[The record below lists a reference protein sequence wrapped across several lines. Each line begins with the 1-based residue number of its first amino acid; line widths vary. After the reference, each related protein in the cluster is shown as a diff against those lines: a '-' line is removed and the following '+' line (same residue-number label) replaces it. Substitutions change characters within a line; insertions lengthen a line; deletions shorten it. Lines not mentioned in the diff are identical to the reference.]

1 MGRIFLI
8 FAIPALFAGS
18 FAAQSVFIRI
28 NQAGFAKNDVKT
40 AVVISKAPAND
51 RFSVTD
57 ASGKIV
63 LVGLPM
69 QLPASEWNGQFPYL
83 YRLDFSSIRLE
94 GNYRISFGDAAISFN
109 VGPYPGYQDDL
120 LAFMRQQRCGYNPYL
135 GVACHRFDGRAF
147 YSPLPDGTFVDAS
160 GGWHDAGDQ
169 LKYLITAS
177 NATARMMLA
186 YELEKTKFA
195 DDVDDAGLQRPNG
208 IPDVLDEARWGLEW
222 IQKLHPAPDQ
232 LYHQVADDR
241 DHRGFKLP
249 DQDNADYGWG
259 PNSYRPVYFADGKPQ
274 GLGQYK
280 SKSTGIANIAGRSAA
295 AMAMA
300 YRIWKSFSQN
310 RGTGQKNSRNYL
322 NSKELSVPS
331 HRGTSV
337 EQTWNKMEQAAVSGS
352 LFAARCLQAAKELYA
367 MGKRQQGFQQGNSF
381 GAPYRYNEITWADDM
396 EWAAAELYRA
406 TRESQYLAGAKR
418 YAKLAGTT
426 GWTDYPDSSMG
437 ADMSRHYE
445 MYPFLNI
452 GHFALYQVADNK
464 TKEELAGYY
473 RTQLERIS
481 ARAKR
486 NPYGVGVPFL
496 WCSSNLVVNVVT
508 QILLYE
514 RMTGDTRY
522 RKLAVDHRDWLLGKN
537 PWGTSMFEGIPAG
550 GESPEDTH
558 LPTVQILKKQ
568 VAGGLVDGPI
578 AIETYRSLRGLTLTK
593 PDEFAA
599 FQPGTVVYHDDVG
612 DYSTNEPTMD
622 GTADATLMMAA
633 WSSVRSPHVSKGSS
647 LPAANSRFT
656 YDHGAITR
664 GNTDRRKLA
673 LVFTGDEYAEGAQ
686 TIANVLQKRGVKA
699 SFFLTGRFFRN
710 VEFRSGIEKLK
721 NDGHYLGPHSDDH
734 LLYADWTDR
743 NKTLVTREEFEKD
756 LNGNYLA
763 MATFG
768 IDRSDANIFL
778 PPYEWYN
785 RTIMDWTSAMGVT
798 LVNFTPGTRSNA
810 DYTTLQD
817 KNYIGSDTILDSI
830 KAYEAKDPNGLNGFI
845 LLMHIGAGPKR
856 TDKFYNKLDPLIVW
870 LRSKNYEMVRIDELL
885 SNASR

>member
-1 MGRIFLI
+1 MNRILLLLI
-8 FAIPALFAGS
+8 LPVLGPASLT
-18 FAAQSVFIRI
+18 AQSVYIRI
-28 NQAGFAKNDVKT
+28 NQAGFAANDVKT
-40 AVVISKAPAND
+40 AIVMSREPLTGS
-51 RFSVTD
+51 FSVQ
-57 ASGKIV
+57 SSFGKTILTAKPMPIV
-63 LVGLPM
+63 E
-69 QLPASEWNGQFPYL
+69 SEWNGQFPYL
-83 YRLDFSSIRLE
+83 YRLEFSLIRSPGSYSISI
-94 GNYRISFGDAAISFN
+94 GGAASAKFT
-109 VGPYPGYQDDL
+109 VGPYPSYQDDL

-147 YSPLPDGTFVDAS
+147 YSPLPDGTFIDAS

-195 DDVDDAGLQRPNG
+195 DDVDDVGLRRPNG

-222 IQKLHPAPDQ
+222 IFKLHPAAGQ

-280 SKSTGIANIAGRSAA
+280 SNSTGIANVAGRSAA

-300 YRIWKSFSQN
+300 YRIWH
-310 RGTGQKNSRNYL
+310 RDLRD
-322 NSKELSVPS
+322 SV
-331 HRGTSV
+331 
-337 EQTWNKMEQAAVSGS
+337 
-352 LFAARCLQAAKELYA
+352 FAERCLQAAKELYA
-367 MGKRQQGFQQGNSF
+367 MGKRQEGSQQGNSF
-381 GAPYRYNEITWADDM
+381 AAPYRYNEISWADDM

-406 TRESQYLAGAKR
+406 TRETQYLSDAKR

-437 ADMSRHYE
+437 TDMSRHYE
-445 MYPFLNI
+445 MYPFMNV
-452 GHFALYQVADNK
+452 GHYALYQVADKK
-464 TKEELAGYY
+464 TRVELVAHY

-481 ARAKR
+481 ARAKT

-508 QILLYE
+508 QALLYE
-514 RMTGDTRY
+514 KMTGDARY

-537 PWGTSMFEGIPAG
+537 PWGTSMFEGIPTG
-550 GESPEDTH
+550 GEFPEDTH

-568 VAGGLVDGPI
+568 VIGGLVDGPI
-578 AIETYRSLRGLTLTK
+578 AVEIYRSLRGLTLTK
-593 PDEFAA
+593 TDEFAA
-599 FQPGTVVYHDDVG
+599 FQPGPVVYHDDVG

-622 GTADATLMMAA
+622 GTADAILMMAA

-647 LPAANSRFT
+647 LPAANSRLT

-664 GNTDRRKLA
+664 GSTDRRKLA

-686 TIANVLQKRGVKA
+686 TIANVLQKRGIKA
-699 SFFLTGRFFRN
+699 SFFLTGRFYRN
-710 VEFRSGIEKLK
+710 PEFRSAIDTLK
-721 NDGHYLGPHSDDH
+721 GNGHYLGPHSDNH
-734 LLYADWTDR
+734 RLYADWNNR
-743 NKTLVTREEFEKD
+743 ERTLLTREEFEKD
-756 LNGNYLA
+756 LNGNYAA
-763 MATFG
+763 MARLG
-768 IDRSDANIFL
+768 IARSDANMFL

-785 RTIMDWTSAMGVT
+785 RTIADWTSAMGVT
-798 LVNFTPGTRSNA
+798 LVNFTSGTRSNA
-810 DYTTLQD
+810 DYTTTDD
-817 KNYIGSDTILDSI
+817 KNYIGSDAILDSI
-830 KAYEAKDPNGLNGFI
+830 KTYEAKDPNGLNGFI
-845 LLMHIGAGPKR
+845 LLMHIGARPKR
-856 TDKFYNKLDPLIVW
+856 TDKFYDKLDPLIMW
-870 LRSKNYEMVRIDELL
+870 LRSKNYEMVRIDLL
-885 SNASR
+885 LLNVK